1 VLRDVKER
9 GRDVEGILYQYN
21 TFVKPSFNDFIKPS
35 MKNANIIV
43 PGNSD
48 NAVAINLIVDN
59 LRSQVSRLEAL
70 KSTNKKPLDQ
80 ERMLDSGWVD
90 IITNVDTKAYSILDS
105 PRILIPKGETVKNET
120 TKIFNLFSKKFSK
133 SLYM

>member
-1 VLRDVKER
+1 MKER